1 MRFPGL
7 ALLFLFF
14 ASAIAV
20 NAAPQTAPAAQGNQ
34 QSASANGVDSII
46 ALVQA
51 NMSEG
56 LVLKTIQR
64 QNKAYDLTPDDL
76 LKLQKA
82 GVSERI
88 INAMLDPST
97 ISNANPTPAAAPPP
111 AAAPSPATAP
121 SAAPAAPRAASA
133 PGASS
138 LVSSGP
144 TGPGAASGAPGSGA
158 AAKGGSASANA
169 AAGCPQ
175 TSSTATPASGTAAA
189 APSQPAPKSGV
200 FSSFKDRLK
209 GSAQK
214 TVDGFGD
221 TMNCAVDKGVQ
232 TSESQVSSV
241 ANSAA
246 ATPGQAV
253 SNATSTATSTATKP
267 VTTATTNANNSVST
281 AQTAAKKSATSA
293 TK

>member
-7 ALLFLFF
+7 ALLFF
-14 ASAIAV
+14 ASGTAV
-20 NAAPQTAPAAQGNQ
+20 FAAPQTTPAPQANQ
-34 QSASANGVDSII
+34 QSANANGVDSII

-88 INAMLDPST
+88 ISAMLDPST
-97 ISNANPTPAAAPPP
+97 ASA
-111 AAAPSPATAP
+111 SAP
-121 SAAPAAPRAASA
+121 SAAPAGPPAAAAPPVTAAPAAAPAAPRTAAGPGA
-133 PGASS
+133 ANPGASN
-138 LVSSGP
+138 LAASGAA
-144 TGPGAASGAPGSGA
+144 GPGAASKGAPGS
-158 AAKGGSASANA
+158 ANS

-175 TSSTATPASGTAAA
+175 TSSTASTAAA
-189 APSQPAPKSGV
+189 APTQPAPKAGV
-200 FSSFKDRLK
+200 FSSFKDRMK

-232 TSESQVSSV
+232 TSESRVSST

-246 ATPGQAV
+246 AAPGQAV
-253 SNATSTATSTATKP
+253 SDATKP
-267 VTTATTNANNSVST
+267 VTTATTNATNSAT
-281 AQTAAKKSATSA
+281 AAQTSAKKSAT
-293 TK
+293 K

>member
-7 ALLFLFF
+7 VLLLF
-14 ASAIAV
+14 ASATAV
-20 NAAPQTAPAAQGNQ
+20 FAASQTTTPAPQANQ
-34 QSASANGVDSII
+34 QSANANGVDSII

-88 INAMLDPST
+88 INAMLDPSSASAPAT
-97 ISNANPTPAAAPPP
+97 PPATAPAAQPP
-111 AAAPSPATAP
+111 AAAP
-121 SAAPAAPRAASA
+121 SAAPAAPRAASGPSA
-133 PGASS
+133 SSPGASN
-138 LVSSGP
+138 L
-144 TGPGAASGAPGSGA
+144 AASGTGGAGAGSKGAPGS
-158 AAKGGSASANA
+158 ANS
-169 AAGCPQ
+169 AAGCSQ
-175 TSSTATPASGTAAA
+175 TSATAAP

-200 FSSFKDRLK
+200 FSSFKDRMK
-209 GSAQK
+209 GTAQK
-214 TVDGFGD
+214 TVDGVGD

-232 TSESQVSSV
+232 TSESQVGSV
-241 ANSAA
+241 ADSAA
-246 ATPGQAV
+246 AAPGQAA
-253 SNATSTATSTATKP
+253 SNATSAATKP
-267 VTTATTNANNSVST
+267 VTTATTNANNSVS
-281 AQTAAKKSATSA
+281 AAAKKSATSA

>member
-1 MRFPGL
+1 MRIPGL
-7 ALLFLFF
+7 ALLIF
-14 ASAIAV
+14 ASATAV
-20 NAAPQTAPAAQGNQ
+20 FAAPQTTTPAAQADQ
-34 QSASANGVDSII
+34 QSANANGVDSII
-46 ALVQA
+46 ALVKA

-88 INAMLDPST
+88 ITAMLDPST
-97 ISNANPTPAAAPPP
+97 ASSANPAPAAAPPP
-111 AAAPSPATAP
+111 AAVPPPSAAP

-133 PGASS
+133 PGGSS

-144 TGPGAASGAPGSGA
+144 TGPGAASGAAGSGA
-158 AAKGGSASANA
+158 AAKGGSASASA

-175 TSSTATPASGTAAA
+175 ASSTAAP
-189 APSQPAPKSGV
+189 APSQQAPKSGV

-267 VTTATTNANNSVST
+267 VTTATTNANNSVSA
-281 AQTAAKKSATSA
+281 AQTTAKKSATSA

>member
-7 ALLFLFF
+7 ALLFF
-14 ASAIAV
+14 ASVTAV
-20 NAAPQTAPAAQGNQ
+20 FAAPQTTTPAPQAGQ
-34 QSASANGVDSII
+34 QSANANGVDSII

-97 ISNANPTPAAAPPP
+97 ASAPPAAPAAPPHTAPP
-111 AAAPSPATAP
+111 AAAPS
-121 SAAPAAPRAASA
+121 AAAAAPRAASG
-133 PGASS
+133 PGASNPGAS
-138 LVSSGP
+138 NLAASG
-144 TGPGAASGAPGSGA
+144 TAGPGAGSKGAPGSTN
-158 AAKGGSASANA
+158 S
-169 AAGCPQ
+169 AAGCSQ
-175 TSSTATPASGTAAA
+175 TSATAAQ

-200 FSSFKDRLK
+200 FSSFKDRMK
-209 GSAQK
+209 GTAQK

-232 TSESQVSSV
+232 TSESQVSST
-241 ANSAA
+241 ADSAA
-246 ATPGQAV
+246 ATPGQKV
-253 SNATSTATSTATKP
+253 SEATSAATKP
-267 VTTATTNANNSVST
+267 VTTATTNATNSASCCEKERYEVT
-281 AQTAAKKSATSA
+281 EDNLPRVRRRLGRTQALG
-293 TK
+293 

>member
-7 ALLFLFF
+7 ALLMF
-14 ASAIAV
+14 ASVTAV
-20 NAAPQTAPAAQGNQ
+20 FAAPQTTTPAAQADQ
-34 QSASANGVDSII
+34 QSANANGVDSII
-46 ALVQA
+46 ALVKA

-82 GVSERI
+82 GVSEKI
-88 INAMLDPST
+88 ISAMLDPST
-97 ISNANPTPAAAPPP
+97 ASSANPAPAAAPPP
-111 AAAPSPATAP
+111 TAAPPVAAAP

-144 TGPGAASGAPGSGA
+144 TGPGAASGAAGSGA

-169 AAGCPQ
+169 AAGCTQP
-175 TSSTATPASGTAAA
+175 SSTAAP
-189 APSQPAPKSGV
+189 APSQQAPKSGV

-232 TSESQVSSV
+232 TSESQVTST
-241 ANSAA
+241 ADSAA
-246 ATPGQAV
+246 ATPGQKV
-253 SNATSTATSTATKP
+253 SEATSAATKP
-267 VTTATTNANNSVST
+267 VTTTTTNAANSVST
-281 AQTAAKKSATSA
+281 AQGSAKKSAT
-293 TK
+293 K

>member
-1 MRFPGL
+1 MMRFPGL
-7 ALLFLFF
+7 ALLFF
-14 ASAIAV
+14 ASATAV
-20 NAAPQTAPAAQGNQ
+20 FAAPQTTTPAPQANQ
-34 QSASANGVDSII
+34 PSANTNGVDSII

-97 ISNANPTPAAAPPP
+97 AS
-111 AAAPSPATAP
+111 AAPSASAPPSAPAGPPPTAAP
-121 SAAPAAPRAASA
+121 SAAPAGPRAAA
-133 PGASS
+133 GPGASN
-138 LVSSGP
+138 
-144 TGPGAASGAPGSGA
+144 PGASNLAASGASGPGGAPATASKGAPGSTN
-158 AAKGGSASANA
+158 S
-169 AAGCPQ
+169 AAGCSQ
-175 TSSTATPASGTAAA
+175 TSSTAAP
-189 APSQPAPKSGV
+189 APSQQPKTGV
-200 FSSFKDRLK
+200 FSSFKDRMK

-232 TSESQVSSV
+232 TSESQVSST
-241 ANSAA
+241 ADSAA
-246 ATPGQAV
+246 AAPGQKV
-253 SNATSTATSTATKP
+253 SDATSAATKP
-267 VTTATTNANNSVST
+267 VTTAT
-281 AQTAAKKSATSA
+281 AKKSAT
-293 TK
+293 K

>member
-1 MRFPGL
+1 MMRFPGL
-7 ALLFLFF
+7 VLLLF

-20 NAAPQTAPAAQGNQ
+20 FAAPQTTTPAPQANQ
-34 QSASANGVDSII
+34 QSANANGVDSII

-97 ISNANPTPAAAPPP
+97 VSGTNPAAPAVPPP
-111 AAAPSPATAP
+111 AAAP
-121 SAAPAAPRAASA
+121 SAAPAAPRAAAA
-133 PGASS
+133 PGASN
-138 LVSSGP
+138 LAASGQ
-144 TGPGAASGAPGSGA
+144 TGPGAGPGA
-158 AAKGGSASANA
+158 AAKGAPGSTN
-169 AAGCPQ
+169 GCPQ
-175 TSSTATPASGTAAA
+175 TSSTTTPASGTAAPA
-189 APSQPAPKSGV
+189 QAQAQQQPKGGV

-232 TSESQVSSV
+232 TSESQVGSV
-241 ANSAA
+241 ADSAA
-246 ATPGQAV
+246 AAPGQAA
-253 SNATSTATSTATKP
+253 SNATSTATKP
-267 VTTATTNANNSVST
+267 VTTATTNANNSVS
-281 AQTAAKKSATSA
+281 AAAKKSATSA

>member
-7 ALLFLFF
+7 ALLFF
-14 ASAIAV
+14 ASV
-20 NAAPQTAPAAQGNQ
+20 TTVFAAPQTTAPAPQAGQ
-34 QSASANGVDSII
+34 QSATANGVDSII

-97 ISNANPTPAAAPPP
+97 ASAPPAAPAAAQ
-111 AAAPSPATAP
+111 PSPAPA
-121 SAAPAAPRAASA
+121 AAPAAPRTAPGPAPSNPKGSS
-133 PGASS
+133 PGASN
-138 LVSSGP
+138 L
-144 TGPGAASGAPGSGA
+144 AASGAAGAGAGSKGAPGSTN
-158 AAKGGSASANA
+158 SA
-169 AAGCPQ
+169 AAGCSQ
-175 TSSTATPASGTAAA
+175 TSSTATPA
-189 APSQPAPKSGV
+189 PSQQPKSGV
-200 FSSFKDRLK
+200 FSSFKERMK
-209 GSAQK
+209 GTAQK

-232 TSESQVSSV
+232 TSESQVSST
-241 ANSAA
+241 ADSAA
-246 ATPGQAV
+246 ATPGQKV
-253 SNATSTATSTATKP
+253 SEATSAATKP
-267 VTTATTNANNSVST
+267 VTTTT
-281 AQTAAKKSATSA
+281 TAAKKSAT
-293 TK
+293 K

>member
-1 MRFPGL
+1 MMRFPGL
-7 ALLFLFF
+7 ALLFF
-14 ASAIAV
+14 ASATAV
-20 NAAPQTAPAAQGNQ
+20 FAAPQTTTPAPQANQ
-34 QSASANGVDSII
+34 QSANANGVDSII

-97 ISNANPTPAAAPPP
+97 MRPALILHRQRLRPRQPRRHRRP
-111 AAAPSPATAP
+111 LPRRHPRH
-121 SAAPAAPRAASA
+121 PRAASGPRRFRVRVLLIWPHPVQ
-133 PGASS
+133 PGR
-138 LVSSGP
+138 GP
-144 TGPGAASGAPGSGA
+144 LPRARPGST
-158 AAKGGSASANA
+158 NA

-175 TSSTATPASGTAAA
+175 TSSTTTPASGTAAPA
-189 APSQPAPKSGV
+189 QAQAQQQPKGGV
-200 FSSFKDRLK
+200 FSSFKDRMK

-232 TSESQVSSV
+232 TSESQVSSQRHEV
-241 ANSAA
+241 
-246 ATPGQAV
+246 TEDDLCLAV
-253 SNATSTATSTATKP
+253 GAETALRRWAE
-267 VTTATTNANNSVST
+267 V
-281 AQTAAKKSATSA
+281 
-293 TK
+293 

>member
-7 ALLFLFF
+7 ALLFF
-14 ASAIAV
+14 ASV
-20 NAAPQTAPAAQGNQ
+20 TTVFAAPQTTTPAPQADQ
-34 QSASANGVDSII
+34 QSANANGVDSII

-64 QNKAYDLTPDDL
+64 QNKTYDLTPDDL

-97 ISNANPTPAAAPPP
+97 ASAPPSAPAVPPP
-111 AAAPSPATAP
+111 AAAPS
-121 SAAPAAPRAASA
+121 AAPVAPRAASGPGA
-133 PGASS
+133 SGPGASS
-138 LVSSGP
+138 PGVSNLAASG
-144 TGPGAASGAPGSGA
+144 TAGPGAASKGAPGA
-158 AAKGGSASANA
+158 ANSAA
-169 AAGCPQ
+169 CPQ
-175 TSSTATPASGTAAA
+175 PSSTAAP
-189 APSQPAPKSGV
+189 APSQQAPKSGV

-232 TSESQVSSV
+232 TSESQVSST

-246 ATPGQAV
+246 ATPGQKV
-253 SNATSTATSTATKP
+253 SDATSAATKP
-267 VTTATTNANNSVST
+267 VTTTTTNAAN
-281 AQTAAKKSATSA
+281 KSAT
-293 TK
+293 K

>member
-7 ALLFLFF
+7 ALLFF
-14 ASAIAV
+14 ASVTAV
-20 NAAPQTAPAAQGNQ
+20 FAAPQTTTPAPQADQ
-34 QSASANGVDSII
+34 QSANANGVDSII

-97 ISNANPTPAAAPPP
+97 ASAPPSAPAAPPP
-111 AAAPSPATAP
+111 AAAPS
-121 SAAPAAPRAASA
+121 AAPVAPRAASG

-138 LVSSGP
+138 PGASSPGASNLAASGP
-144 TGPGAASGAPGSGA
+144 SGPGAASKGAPGAANSA
-158 AAKGGSASANA
+158 AA
-169 AAGCPQ
+169 CPQ
-175 TSSTATPASGTAAA
+175 PSSTAAP

-232 TSESQVSSV
+232 TSESQVTST
-241 ANSAA
+241 ADSAA
-246 ATPGQAV
+246 ATPGQKV
-253 SNATSTATSTATKP
+253 SDATSAATKP
-267 VTTATTNANNSVST
+267 VTTTTTNAANSVSA
-281 AQTAAKKSATSA
+281 AQSSAKKSAA
-293 TK
+293 K

>member
-7 ALLFLFF
+7 ALLFL
-14 ASAIAV
+14 ASV
-20 NAAPQTAPAAQGNQ
+20 TTVFAAPQTTAPAPQANQ

-97 ISNANPTPAAAPPP
+97 ASSASPTPAAAPPP
-111 AAAPSPATAP
+111 TAAPPPAAAP

-144 TGPGAASGAPGSGA
+144 TGPGAASGAAGSGA

-169 AAGCPQ
+169 RGGM
-175 TSSTATPASGTAAA
+175 S
-189 APSQPAPKSGV
+189 SGV
-200 FSSFKDRLK
+200 FDGSAGPQPTGTEIRRVLLIQGPAERERPKDRGWLRRHHELR
-209 GSAQK
+209 GRQGRADFGIAGQLSCRQR
-214 TVDGFGD
+214 GGD
-221 TMNCAVDKGVQ
+221 TRADSFQRHFDG
-232 TSESQVSSV
+232 
-241 ANSAA
+241 
-246 ATPGQAV
+246 
-253 SNATSTATSTATKP
+253 TSTATKP
-267 VTTATTNANNSVST
+267 VTTTTTNANNSVSA
-281 AQTAAKKSATSA
+281 AQSSAKKSAT
-293 TK
+293 K

>member
-1 MRFPGL
+1 MRVPGL
-7 ALLFLFF
+7 ALLLF
-14 ASAIAV
+14 ASVATCF
-20 NAAPQTAPAAQGNQ
+20 AAPQTTPAAQAGQ

-56 LVLKTIQR
+56 LVLKTIQK

-97 ISNANPTPAAAPPP
+97 IPASGPAPAAAPALAPG
-111 AAAPSPATAP
+111 AAPGAP
-121 SAAPAAPRAASA
+121 PAAPAATRPA
-133 PGASS
+133 PGASNPS
-138 LVSSGP
+138 TSKPGASNLAASGA
-144 TGPGAASGAPGSGA
+144 GAPGAASKGAPGSTN
-158 AAKGGSASANA
+158 S
-169 AAGCPQ
+169 AAGCSQAP
-175 TSSTATPASGTAAA
+175 STAAQ

-241 ANSAA
+241 ADSAA
-246 ATPGQAV
+246 ATPGQKV
-253 SNATSTATSTATKP
+253 SDATSAATKPVTNATTNATSTA
-267 VTTATTNANNSVST
+267 
-281 AQTAAKKSATSA
+281 QGAAKKSATSTASA

>member
-7 ALLFLFF
+7 ALLFF
-14 ASAIAV
+14 ASV
-20 NAAPQTAPAAQGNQ
+20 TTVFAAPQATTPAQQADQ
-34 QSASANGVDSII
+34 QSANANGVDSII
-46 ALVQA
+46 GLVKA

-97 ISNANPTPAAAPPP
+97 ASAPPSAPVAPPP
-111 AAAPSPATAP
+111 AAAPSAP
-121 SAAPAAPRAASA
+121 PVAPRAASG

-138 LVSSGP
+138 PGASNLAASGP
-144 TGPGAASGAPGSGA
+144 TASGAGPGAASKGAPGAANSA
-158 AAKGGSASANA
+158 AA
-169 AAGCPQ
+169 CPQ
-175 TSSTATPASGTAAA
+175 PSSTAAPAPG
-189 APSQPAPKSGV
+189 QQAPKSGV

-232 TSESQVSSV
+232 TSESQVSST
-241 ANSAA
+241 ADSAA
-246 ATPGQAV
+246 ATPGQKV
-253 SNATSTATSTATKP
+253 SDATSAATKP
-267 VTTATTNANNSVST
+267 VTTTTTNAANSVSA
-281 AQTAAKKSATSA
+281 AQSSAKKSAA
-293 TK
+293 K